1 MPTCSNPVPDS
12 YLNPDLQTPEAMIQA
27 DAIVERIVTQSCEL
41 IAQGVAPSYVVLGS
55 RELRLLG
62 LHTVCVPMH
71 AGDGAYSWYDDDEEV
86 YSPLEEAWE
95 IDIAGIP
102 LSVLPV
108 LNQPAII
115 LVQGEEIVGE
125 WTGPIVP
132 KQLFAQTVG
141 RA

>member
-1 MPTCSNPVPDS
+1 MPTCSNPVSDS
-12 YLNPDLQTPEAMIQA
+12 YLYPDLQTPEAMTQA
-27 DAIVERIVTQSCEL
+27 DAIVERIVTQCCEL
-41 IAQGVAPSYVVLGS
+41 FAQGVAPSYVILGS

-62 LHTVCVPMH
+62 LHTVCAPVH
-71 AGDGAYSWYDDDEEV
+71 EGSGEYSWTDDDEEV
-86 YSPLEEAWE
+86 LSPLEEAWE

-108 LNQPAII
+108 LNQPAIV

-125 WTGPIVP
+125 WAGPIVP
-132 KQLFAQTVG
+132 KQLFAQTIG